1 MYADDIVLLT
11 ERKEELKEML
21 KRFKRFL
28 EKKARRRQLL
38 ILSPEKTKVM
48 VFEKRR
54 GRVKKRIWK
63 WREEKLE
70 EVKEIRYLGYILQKN
85 NGAEKHHGKKKKEAV
100 IAMKKTWSIEER
112 IFKEDYE
119 RRMKMFEILK
129 V

>member
-1 MYADDIVLLT
+1 M
-11 ERKEELKEML
+11 
-21 KRFKRFL
+21 
-28 EKKARRRQLL
+28 
-38 ILSPEKTKVM
+38 M

-54 GRVKKRIWK
+54 RRVKKRIWK
-63 WREEKLE
+63 WGEEKLE

-85 NGAEKHHGKKKKEAV
+85 DGAEKHIMERRRKKAV

-129 V
+129 A

>member
-1 MYADDIVLLT
+1 MYADDSAT
-11 ERKEELKEML
+11 NRK
-21 KRFKRFL
+21 
-28 EKKARRRQLL
+28 RRRVERNAEKIQEISREKRL

-63 WREEKLE
+63 WGEEKLE

-85 NGAEKHHGKKKKEAV
+85 DGAEKHIMERRRKKAV

-129 V
+129 A

>member
-1 MYADDIVLLT
+1 M
-11 ERKEELKEML
+11 
-21 KRFKRFL
+21 
-28 EKKARRRQLL
+28 
-38 ILSPEKTKVM
+38 M

-63 WREEKLE
+63 WGEEKLE

-85 NGAEKHHGKKKKEAV
+85 DGAEKHIMERRRKKAV

-112 IFKEDYE
+112 IFKKDYE

-129 V
+129 A